1 MAVIENCLFSSYC
14 RYSGPL
20 LFDQS
25 SKEKNRMNYF
35 PSKTHNPHF
44 YKFWLK
50 FIKISDADKVS
61 LVKITFVL
69 PLVLK
74 LQGCSLEKNENN

>member
-35 PSKTHNPHF
+35 PSKTHNTHF

-74 LQGCSLEKNENN
+74 LQGCSLEKK